1 MDLAENLA
9 ISAGSN
15 RGVPASTQPAPPQA
29 NLPAGQAHT
38 LLAAASAF
46 DNGYAIALAITAVPA
61 HAASILNDE
70 VSRDLKV
77 VVAGMYLV
85 GGFPLRASKGLA
97 ANQLSR

>member
-1 MDLAENLA
+1 
-9 ISAGSN
+9 
-15 RGVPASTQPAPPQA
+15 
-29 NLPAGQAHT
+29 
-38 LLAAASAF
+38 
-46 DNGYAIALAITAVPA
+46 LAITAAPA

-85 GGFPLRASKGLA
+85 GGFLLRASKGLA